1 MEGFM
6 ETLEKVAILIKV
18 RLMVEDDPEILK
30 KWAARKKLIE
40 KDPLAQKTMD
50 EFPDYPDCKDPDVKA
65 FCSAANQQL
74 AMYRGKK
81 GIFARE
87 WVMEGA
93 RDMPAYLWWDQNGGS
108 VPELQCFARMVLA
121 QPASASICERI
132 NSEFEFVKVR
142 APLFKPC
149 SSARPYSNPIQS
161 FKP

>member
-1 MEGFM
+1 M

-132 NSEFEFVKVR
+132 NSEFEFVNT
-142 APLFKPC
+142 APLLG
-149 SSARPYSNPIQS
+149 
-161 FKP
+161 